1 MTEIVE
7 VYRNLHKDCWSVR
20 DSKTRLVISHVD
32 DIHLHNAT
40 LVVQPAGRERVLR
53 EKRKNVHAFIKG
65 TQVPV
70 ECWWGSRFSSFLVR
84 VRGVIYNPY
93 RNESFV
99 LQDTGEPITHAD
111 HVYLNDQG
119 KAFIGL
125 DWWAEQA

>member
-7 VYRNLHKDCWSVR
+7 VYRNLHKNCWSVR

-32 DIHLHNAT
+32 YIHLHNAT
-40 LVVQPAGRERVLR
+40 LVVRPAGREKVLR

-65 TQVPV
+65 TVAACPKNSGQNTDAKQ
-70 ECWWGSRFSSFLVR
+70 
-84 VRGVIYNPY
+84 ITYNPY

-99 LQDTGEPITHAD
+99 LQTTGEPITHAD

-119 KAFIGL
+119 KAFI
-125 DWWAEQA
+125 

>member
-20 DSKTRLVISHVD
+20 DSKTRLVINHVD
-32 DIHLHNAT
+32 YIHLHNAT
-40 LVVQPAGRERVLR
+40 LVVQPAGREKVLR

-70 ECWWGSRFSSFLVR
+70 ECWWGSRFSLFLVR

-119 KAFIGL
+119 KAFIGMVYPG
-125 DWWAEQA
+125 